1 MTVGRSMKF
10 HTTGTFKTETLI
22 DIAMRLVARLQDA
35 GVVGVGGVA
44 VTLTPLDKKG
54 APCPLLL
61 DGEAIDKIAIDC
73 RDIARA
79 ETEPSLAIGS
89 SDQLRFRRP
98 SPKRRP
104 RS

>member
-1 MTVGRSMKF
+1 MKF
-10 HTTGTFKTETLI
+10 HTAGTFETEALI

-35 GVVGVGGVA
+35 DVAGIGGIS

-61 DGEAIDKIAIDC
+61 DGAAIDRMEIDC
-73 RDIARA
+73 HDIAHP
-79 ETEPSLAIGS
+79 ETAPFLMLGS
-89 SDQLRFRRP
+89 SDQRAPRKP
-98 SPKRRP
+98 SAKRRP

>member
-1 MTVGRSMKF
+1 MKF
-10 HTTGTFKTETLI
+10 HTAGTFETEALI

-35 GVVGVGGVA
+35 HVPGIGGIS

-61 DGEAIDKIAIDC
+61 DGAAIERMEIDC
-73 RDIARA
+73 RDIARPEA
-79 ETEPSLAIGS
+79 DPVLEIGDPDRRKARGPS
-89 SDQLRFRRP
+89 R
-98 SPKRRP
+98 KHRP

>member
-1 MTVGRSMKF
+1 MKF
-10 HTTGTFKTETLI
+10 HTAGTFETEALI

-35 GVVGVGGVA
+35 DVAGIGGIS

-61 DGEAIDKIAIDC
+61 DGAAIDGIEIDC
-73 RDIARA
+73 HDFARPEA
-79 ETEPSLAIGS
+79 APCLMLGS
-89 SDQLRFRRP
+89 ADRRTP
-98 SPKRRP
+98 RKLSARRRP